1 MIKEEVDNVESI
13 NDNDVDITEIITLL
27 ESILNELIILNQK
40 LMYYKG

>member
-13 NDNDVDITEIITLL
+13 NDNDIDITEIITLL

>member
-1 MIKEEVDNVESI
+1 MNKGEVDNVENI
-13 NDNDVDITEIITLL
+13 NEDDVDITEVLTLL